1 MLPAGWQ
8 PVEGRKVVVGKV
20 PRPRSLPHASPLTHQ
35 DRNDRVEMYYELYGT
50 GPEKVLLIMGVL
62 PSPCICRCR
71 RWLTLTKASRRLAR
85 LGIARS
91 PRSCLSF
98 RTTSSSSPITEVR
111 EL

>member
-71 RWLTLTKASRRLAR
+71 RWLTLT
-85 LGIARS
+85 LGFATPCSAWHRTVAALMPQLPNHQFLIADNRGA
-91 PRSCLSF
+91 
-98 RTTSSSSPITEVR
+98 
-111 EL
+111 